1 VWLDNIVHVRQV
13 RTGPGGCRDADGKAV
28 TGDPSE
34 VSNWVGYGA
43 KVMVVA
49 DGVVL
54 ASLDDLEDQV
64 PGELPDP
71 STMNLEN
78 VDGNYVVIDH
88 GDGLYSFYAH
98 FQSGNVEVEVRD
110 EVQAGDQLGLL
121 GNTGN
126 TSAPHLHFHMVGGP
140 SPIASDGF
148 PYVTRQWSCRCAPAP
163 SRARTASRCDPGGIR
178 DLVRLKVDVGEL
190 AVELLYLFLRE
201 RLEDVHQGEEPTRS
215 GVSSD
220 ANTTHTKP
228 LRRPG
233 PRMTKA
239 YKPLSGCSTC

>member
-1 VWLDNIVHVRQV
+1 MWLDNLVHVRQV

-28 TGDPSE
+28 TGDLSE

-49 DGVVL
+49 DGVVV

-71 STMNLEN
+71 STINLEN
-78 VDGNYVVIDH
+78 VDGNYVVIDR

-98 FQSGNVEVEVRD
+98 FQSGNAQVEVRD

-126 TSAPHLHFHMVGGP
+126 TTAPHLHFQLADGPDVLTATSLPFVIDAWTLAGTVSPESSRTDVRVVGAP
-140 SPIASDGF
+140 EPQTATF
-148 PYVTRQWSCRCAPAP
+148 P
-163 SRARTASRCDPGGIR
+163 
-178 DLVRLKVDVGEL
+178 LEL
-190 AVELLYLFLRE
+190 TVADF
-201 RLEDVHQGEEPTRS
+201 P
-215 GVSSD
+215 
-220 ANTTHTKP
+220 
-228 LRRPG
+228 
-233 PRMTKA
+233 
-239 YKPLSGCSTC
+239 